1 MNVIFMGTPEMAI
14 PSLVGIMDAGGMVQ
28 AVYTQ
33 PDRPAGRKKIMT
45 PSPVKQFA
53 LDAGLHVETPEKIRD
68 SVFLDQIREFN
79 PTAIIVCAFGQI
91 LPQAL
96 LDIPV
101 KGCFNSHF
109 SLLPRWR
116 GASPIQAAILAGD
129 SITGVTIQRMVL
141 KLDAGPVVMRSEEEP
156 VSPTDTFESLS
167 ERLGKISG
175 MMTATLIRN
184 LEHGMVAGRVQ
195 DESQVTLCK
204 TIKKEEGKIN
214 WNEESAIQIE
224 RKLRAY
230 SQWPGIYTMD
240 IRQKRLQITKLSV
253 RPDQLVPGVVNSGM
267 IVGTRQGS
275 VQILEVKP
283 EGKALMTAEAF
294 ARGYPDLIGSQ
305 LL

>member
-14 PSLVGIMDAGGMVQ
+14 PSLVGIMAAGGMVQ

-53 LDAGLHVETPEKIRD
+53 LDAGLRVETPEKIRD
-68 SVFLDQIREFN
+68 SVFLDQIRELN
-79 PTAIIVCAFGQI
+79 PDVIIVCAFGQI
-91 LPQAL
+91 LPQTL
-96 LDIPV
+96 LDIPL

-116 GASPIQAAILAGD
+116 GASPIQASILAGD
-129 SITGVTIQRMVL
+129 SVTGVTIQRMVL
-141 KLDAGPVVMRSEEEP
+141 KLDAGPVVMRSEKEP
-156 VSPTDTFESLS
+156 VLPADTFESLS

-184 LEHGMVAGRVQ
+184 LEHGMVEGRVQ

-204 TIKKEEGKIN
+204 IIKKEEGKIN

-240 IRQKRLQITKLSV
+240 TRQKRLQITKLSV

-283 EGKALMTAEAF
+283 EGKALMSAEAF